1 MVAGNPAVI
10 KRYRIPPMLLSP
22 MLRCKWWRFAPWQLA
37 HLDVTNPERFVA
49 GVFEMRDEP
58 EFNPSVIDLKDYG

>member
-1 MVAGNPAVI
+1 
-10 KRYRIPPMLLSP
+10 MLLSP